1 MTGRILYG
9 YRMEKGIAVVEQ
21 TERLYVQ
28 KLFDD
33 YINGIPQYKL
43 LPELIQYAEKK
54 QLPLPTIKSSYMKT
68 LLTNPKYM
76 GDSLYPQLIS
86 KEVYL
91 KAQEMD
97 YSQ

>member
-21 TERLYVQ
+21 TEGLYVQ

-43 LPELIQYAEKK
+43 LPELIQYTEKK
-54 QLPLPTIKSSYMKT
+54 PTAVANYQSQLYEDFIDKSKVCGRPLVSSA
-68 LLTNPKYM
+68 N
-76 GDSLYPQLIS
+76 Q
-86 KEVYL
+86 
-91 KAQEMD
+91 
-97 YSQ
+97 

>member
-9 YRMEKGIAVVEQ
+9 YRMEKGIAAVEQ
-21 TERLYVQ
+21 TEGVYVQ

-54 QLPLPTIKSSYMKT
+54 TTAFTDYQSQLYEDFI
-68 LLTNPKYM
+68 N
-76 GDSLYPQLIS
+76 
-86 KEVYL
+86 
-91 KAQEMD
+91 
-97 YSQ
+97 

>member
-21 TERLYVQ
+21 TEGLYVQ

-54 QLPLPTIKSSYMKT
+54 TTAFTDYQIQLYEDFI
-68 LLTNPKYM
+68 N
-76 GDSLYPQLIS
+76 
-86 KEVYL
+86 
-91 KAQEMD
+91 
-97 YSQ
+97 